1 MYFVYV
7 IQSEDG
13 RTYTGQTNNLARRLD
28 EHQNQH
34 GGRYTKR
41 ANHYKLVYSESFE
54 TRGEA
59 MVREKGLK
67 SGQGRQWLKNKL
79 ALKN

>member
-1 MYFVYV
+1 MYVVYV
-7 IQSEDG
+7 IQDENG
-13 RTYTGQTNNLARRLD
+13 RIYTGQTHNLERRLS
-28 EHQNQH
+28 EHQNHH

-41 ANHYKLVYSESFE
+41 SGSYKLIYSERFE

-79 ALKN
+79 SL

>member
-7 IQSEDG
+7 IQSENG
-13 RTYTGQTNNLARRLD
+13 RLYTGQTNNLARRLD
-28 EHQNQH
+28 EHRNYR
-34 GGRYTKR
+34 GGRHTKR
-41 ANHYKLVYSESFE
+41 ATRYKLIYFESFR

-59 MVREKGLK
+59 MTREKGLK

-79 ALKN
+79 SL

>member
-7 IQSEDG
+7 IQSGDG
-13 RTYTGQTNNLARRLD
+13 RMYTGQTNNLARRLE
-28 EHQNQH
+28 EHEAHH

-41 ANHYKLVYSESFE
+41 ASQYKLIYSESFK

-59 MVREKGLK
+59 MMREKGLK

-79 ALKN
+79 SSKN